1 MIGERSRPANEDA
14 PLICVMGVSAGGKS
28 TVGIALAE
36 TLGVPFEDA
45 DPLHPEANRAKMNAG
60 TALTDDDRWPWL
72 DAVGER
78 FGAASGTGLVMA
90 CSALRRVY
98 RDRIRAAAPGVVFVH
113 LTGSPELLASR
124 ADART
129 DHFMPAS
136 LLDSQLAT
144 LEALGD
150 DEAGIDVTVDRAP
163 DALVDEIVA
172 RLGSASTR

>member
-1 MIGERSRPANEDA
+1 
-14 PLICVMGVSAGGKS
+14 
-28 TVGIALAE
+28 
-36 TLGVPFEDA
+36 
-45 DPLHPEANRAKMNAG
+45 
-60 TALTDDDRWPWL
+60 
-72 DAVGER
+72 
-78 FGAASGTGLVMA
+78 MA